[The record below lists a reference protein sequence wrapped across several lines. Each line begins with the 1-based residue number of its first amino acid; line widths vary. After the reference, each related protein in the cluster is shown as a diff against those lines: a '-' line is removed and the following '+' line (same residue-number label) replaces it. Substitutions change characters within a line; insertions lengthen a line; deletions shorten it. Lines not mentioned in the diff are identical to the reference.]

1 VGIKSG
7 MSIKQN
13 HLISRVYLHYNPI
26 YFLKI
31 FFILKYIKIIFLY
44 HNIKIIK
51 NTLFLLLNSI
61 CHCDNICF
69 LEYFL
74 FKNILK

>member
-13 HLISRVYLHYNPI
+13 HLISRVYLTLQSNVFFKNI
-26 YFLKI
+26 FYF
-31 FFILKYIKIIFLY
+31 KIIFLY

-51 NTLFLLLNSI
+51 NTLFLLLNSVS
-61 CHCDNICF
+61 HCDNICF

-74 FKNILK
+74 FENTFK